1 MMVSWMEKVKQH
13 FLHKQQ
19 NGTDKT
25 DEMPIMSVS
34 SARFRHLPEK
44 PDFEKEVQ
52 TITSSLKN
60 PAPNNEH
67 KPSKP
72 DIESAPILTNANTP
86 GSRLL
91 RAKVLKAAMQV
102 CDLWGDGEAA
112 RHAMKND
119 IGAVPDEQ
127 LPELLAHFDS
137 TYAAFKTLPGGELKK
152 LFKLMRG

>member
-1 MMVSWMEKVKQH
+1 MMVSWMEKAKQH

-44 PDFEKEVQ
+44 PDFEKEAQ
-52 TITSSLKN
+52 TTTPSLKK
-60 PAPNNEH
+60 PEPNNEQNL
-67 KPSKP
+67 SKV
-72 DIESAPILTNANTP
+72 DIESVPILTNANTP

-91 RAKVLKAAMQV
+91 RTKVLRAAMRM
-102 CDLWGDGEAA
+102 CALWGDGEAA
-112 RHAMKND
+112 RQAMRID
-119 IGAVPDEQ
+119 IEAAPDEQ

-137 TYAAFKTLPGGELKK
+137 VYAAFKGLPDGELKNLSK
-152 LFKLMRG
+152 LIHG